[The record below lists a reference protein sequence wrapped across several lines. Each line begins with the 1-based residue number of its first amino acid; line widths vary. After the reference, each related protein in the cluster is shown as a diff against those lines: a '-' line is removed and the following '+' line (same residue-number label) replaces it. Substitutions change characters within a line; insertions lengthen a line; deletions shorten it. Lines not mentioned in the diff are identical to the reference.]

1 MPPATFIIDAVVVQ
15 TSCLANG
22 VPLKMAA
29 KRYSSAAASPRTGG
43 KTLIFLHAN
52 GTHKEHWEPVISNI
66 FASGQDIKEC
76 WAFDFQSHGESAVL
90 NAKELANFS
99 PSISDWAQG
108 VAGFVQTHL
117 REERLVLIGHSA
129 GTSAV
134 MFSTKC
140 YCSSIPPYECIIL
153 VEPPMID
160 RHVFQAHLED
170 RKRQTL
176 MLTKAVAAQRNSWDN
191 RKAAFEY
198 FSRRVPWKTWDSRV
212 IAIHVNQGL
221 LPFNPDDPLGT
232 VTTKCAKHHESAS
245 YTDFEP
251 TFEATEQIEKVCD
264 VVPIHIIY
272 GKKDGLVPQYSQDSL
287 SDLSKGRKI
296 ASISRILSAGHLV
309 VQEDPDALSAQIL
322 SIINPHN
329 HDGIHRL

>member
-1 MPPATFIIDAVVVQ
+1 
-15 TSCLANG
+15 
-22 VPLKMAA
+22 MAA
-29 KRYSSAAASPRTGG
+29 KRYSPVPSPLRTDE

-66 FASGQDIKEC
+66 IVSAKDVKEC
-76 WAFDFQSHGESAVL
+76 WALDFQSHGESALL
-90 NAKELANFS
+90 NERELTNFS

-108 VAGFVQTHL
+108 VAGFVETHL
-117 REERLVLIGHSA
+117 RDKHIVILGHSA
-129 GTSAV
+129 GTSAA

-140 YCSSIPPYECIIL
+140 YRSDTHPYECIIL

-170 RKRQTL
+170 RKRQTS

-198 FSRRVPWKTWDSRV
+198 FSKRVPWKTWDSRV
-212 IAIHVNQGL
+212 KAIHVNQGL
-221 LPFNPDDPLGT
+221 RPLNPDDPLGT
-232 VTTKCAKHHESAS
+232 ITTRCSKYHESAS
-245 YTDFEP
+245 YSDFES

-264 VVPIHIIY
+264 AVPIHIIY

-287 SDLSKGRKI
+287 SDVYEDRKV
-296 ASISRILSAGHLV
+296 ASISRSLPGDISQG
-309 VQEDPDALSAQIL
+309 
-322 SIINPHN
+322 
-329 HDGIHRL
+329 

>member
-1 MPPATFIIDAVVVQ
+1 MPSAAFIIDDAVFQ
-15 TSCLANG
+15 TSCLVHG

-29 KRYSSAAASPRTGG
+29 KRYSPAASPRTDG

-52 GTHKEHWEPVISNI
+52 GTHKEHWESVIANI
-66 FASGQDIKEC
+66 FVSAKDIKEC
-76 WAFDFQSHGESAVL
+76 WALDFQSHGESALL
-90 NAKELANFS
+90 NAKELVDFS
-99 PSISDWAQG
+99 PSISDWARG
-108 VAGFVQTHL
+108 VAGFVETHL
-117 REERLVLIGHSA
+117 RDRYIVLIGHSA
-129 GTSAV
+129 GTSAA

-140 YCSSIPPYECIIL
+140 YRSDTPPYECIIL

-170 RKRQTL
+170 RKRQTS

-221 LPFNPDDPLGT
+221 RPLNPDDPLGA
-232 VTTKCAKHHESAS
+232 VTTKCTKYHESAS
-245 YTDFEP
+245 YTDFES

-264 VVPIHIIY
+264 AVPIHIIY
-272 GKKDGLVPQYSQDSL
+272 GRKDGLVPQYSQDSL
-287 SDLSKGRKI
+287 SDVSKGRKI
-296 ASISRILSAGHLV
+296 ASISRVLSGGHLL

-322 SIINPHN
+322 CIISPYNHN
-329 HDGIHRL
+329 GVHRL